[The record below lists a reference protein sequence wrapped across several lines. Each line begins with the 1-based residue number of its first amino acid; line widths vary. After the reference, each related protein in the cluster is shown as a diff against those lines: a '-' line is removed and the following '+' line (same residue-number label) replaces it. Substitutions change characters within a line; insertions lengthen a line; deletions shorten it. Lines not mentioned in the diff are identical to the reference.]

1 MFFLQKMC
9 YCNSQTSKKNS
20 PLQLMESTLVTG
32 ASKTFFINKNTALL
46 SADLFSLLGQPNQ
59 GVLYS
64 IEHILTTNP
73 YLSQHLISEKLINL
87 PISPTKTAKCPR
99 KFSKNQE
106 ISQAVGRIY
115 SSELPSTKLRY
126 FCCKMFV
133 VSGQLVRGGVLQYDI
148 QFSNDCPSNIWRSGL
163 ISEWL

>member
-1 MFFLQKMC
+1 MFFLQMMC
-9 YCNSQTSKKNS
+9 YRNSQTSKKNS

-99 KFSKNQE
+99 KFSKIKKYPRLLAEYTAAATKYQVE
-106 ISQAVGRIY
+106 IF
-115 SSELPSTKLRY
+115 LL
-126 FCCKMFV
+126 
-133 VSGQLVRGGVLQYDI
+133 
-148 QFSNDCPSNIWRSGL
+148 
-163 ISEWL
+163 